1 MTSRVTIRPGAVTWS
16 TAKPP
21 LEPVSVVQRRVNG
34 LQKGCPVTSY
44 RISRATMLANAALNP
59 AEGSA
64 KLIAVT
70 ELPVVTVTE

>member
-21 LEPVSVVQRRVNG
+21 LEPVSVVQRRANG
-34 LQKGCPVTSY
+34 LQKGCPMTGY

-59 AEGSA
+59 VLGSA
-64 KLIAVT
+64 KLIGVT
-70 ELPVVTVTE
+70 ALPVVIVIE